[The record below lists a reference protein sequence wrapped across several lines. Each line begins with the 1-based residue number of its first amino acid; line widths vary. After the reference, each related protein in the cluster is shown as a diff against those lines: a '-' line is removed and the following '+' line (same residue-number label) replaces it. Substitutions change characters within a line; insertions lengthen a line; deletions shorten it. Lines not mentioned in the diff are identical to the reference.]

1 MDNFKILYVKPK
13 SLLREL
19 IQKLF
24 LKLLLKLFPNKFL
37 TYKNKIRSI
46 MNKSGY
52 YISLGLVIIY
62 LRFKYPHYISLPSRH
77 IYALHILIKFLEVLK
92 RQKINFFLIAGTL
105 LGAVRQ
111 ESFAGRPK
119 DIDLG
124 IIEEQFPILLKAIP
138 LLKKNGVKVIRRFPN
153 EEPTRLQIFYPNI
166 LVDVGIYK
174 KKKIGKGEV
183 WLGNTDRSKGTTF
196 SITDLK
202 RLIPVKLYGKVFFSP
217 SNPEIYL
224 EKSYGKSWKTPNIK
238 QFFWNKNK
246 FK

>member
-92 RQKINFFLIAGTL
+92 RQKINFFGTSINCNFVSDL
-105 LGAVRQ
+105 LT
-111 ESFAGRPK
+111 
-119 DIDLG
+119 
-124 IIEEQFPILLKAIP
+124 
-138 LLKKNGVKVIRRFPN
+138 IRKSRFN
-153 EEPTRLQIFYPNI
+153 TRRN
-166 LVDVGIYK
+166 
-174 KKKIGKGEV
+174 
-183 WLGNTDRSKGTTF
+183 
-196 SITDLK
+196 
-202 RLIPVKLYGKVFFSP
+202 
-217 SNPEIYL
+217 
-224 EKSYGKSWKTPNIK
+224 
-238 QFFWNKNK
+238 
-246 FK
+246 